1 MQFGSAK
8 HNKLP
13 KYRRIWVIDPNALEQ
28 LMAPA
33 SANLRG

>member
-13 KYRRIWVIDPNALEQ
+13 KYRRIWVIDPNALER

-33 SANLRG
+33 PPILWG